1 MKKIVIFDMDGTLLD
16 TEAMYMK
23 ANQMAFHEFGR
34 KFPKEDYL
42 QFVGASEESVRL
54 GFQKLLGDEELG
66 NQLANRSSEIFI
78 DLISHEAPDV
88 KPRVRDLLNYLQSK
102 QVECMV
108 ASSSKHEEVVDLMQR
123 KGLSEY
129 FTHYVGGDDVT
140 EAKPQPDIFL
150 KALEVS
156 GYRPEDAIVIE
167 DSLNGVRASYA
178 AHIDVVMVP
187 DLIAPDDEVFDKALA
202 VVGHIWDV
210 IPFID

>member
-1 MKKIVIFDMDGTLLD
+1 M
-16 TEAMYMK
+16 
-23 ANQMAFHEFGR
+23 
-34 KFPKEDYL
+34 
-42 QFVGASEESVRL
+42 
-54 GFQKLLGDEELG
+54 LGDEELG

-78 DLISHEAPDV
+78 DLISREAPDL